1 MKPVSLAN
9 ISYEQGLELLSL
21 RKQALDSGEAKRLP
35 SDVLRKSQMLQ
46 SIGEKTAAEGGFL
59 NNLTGSLSNL
69 GSSVKGSLKNM
80 DPALKRTLLT
90 GATGAGLGAI
100 GGAFSDDKNRLRNM
114 LMGGIAGGALGGG
127 IGLASNRGLLD
138 KAVDSAVPGLKDRA
152 RAAIGGGGGSK
163 GPAGPA
169 KPGQLSEFGIDI
181 TPERMAEIE
190 ANRIPNLAN
199 PLDNNLSQIE
209 PYATGGGAIGL
220 GAYLKNKLAPQ
231 VDDAGQIASKFTS
244 SFIDPELIPI
254 AREVL
259 KDTGSKIPANA
270 LRDPKLL
277 KELLTSG
284 ELNKS
289 QLSGF
294 LSAFNNMIG
303 SNPGKKT
310 EQAVKTLLNQLN
322 VSKAE
327 FEAIPTKSLGFRDA
341 AKNVARGGK
350 KNLLRNLKG
359 AGKLALP
366 AALLGYGGYR
376 ALGGAG
382 EQIKNEVVWN
392 KLKNRLE
399 QVAE

>member
-46 SIGEKTAAEGGFL
+46 SIGEKAAAEGGFL

-127 IGLASNRGLLD
+127 IGLATNRGVLD
-138 KAVDSAVPGLKDRA
+138 KAIDAAVPSFKDRA
-152 RAAIGGGGGSK
+152 RDAIGGGGGSK
-163 GPAGPA
+163 GPAGSA
-169 KPGQLSEFGIDI
+169 KPGELSEFGIDI

-190 ANRIPNLAN
+190 ANRIPNLTDFT
-199 PLDNNLSQIE
+199 DNNLSQLE
-209 PYATGGGAIGL
+209 PYATGAGAISAGEYARRKFGPKTLDPSEVSPALFDKIDGL
-220 GAYLKNKLAPQ
+220 RRGSLSVPGQKPPLPSEIANAFRGSGLSQAELQSLVNAQNSDELARALSKTPLDTDKMIQVLKNFASGT
-231 VDDAGQIASKFTS
+231 DDKALSEVIKSLRASAGKPMGYIQGA
-244 SFIDPELIPI
+244 
-254 AREVL
+254 
-259 KDTGSKIPANA
+259 
-270 LRDPKLL
+270 
-277 KELLTSG
+277 
-284 ELNKS
+284 
-289 QLSGF
+289 
-294 LSAFNNMIG
+294 
-303 SNPGKKT
+303 
-310 EQAVKTLLNQLN
+310 
-322 VSKAE
+322 
-327 FEAIPTKSLGFRDA
+327 KSLGRRVPM
-341 AKNVARGGK
+341 K
-350 KNLLRNLKG
+350 
-359 AGKLALP
+359 GKLGLLL
-366 AALLGYGGYR
+366 AALGLGYGGSR
-376 ALGGAG
+376 MGVGAY
-382 EQIKNEVVWN
+382 EQAKNTVVWN

>member
-46 SIGEKTAAEGGFL
+46 GIGEKVAAEGGFL
-59 NNLTGSLSNL
+59 DNIT
-69 GSSVKGSLKNM
+69 SSFKNM
-80 DPALKRTLLT
+80 DPGVKRTLLS

-100 GGAFSDDKNRLRNM
+100 GGALSDDKNRLRNM

-127 IGLASNRGLLD
+127 VGLATNRGVLD
-138 KAVDSAVPGLKDRA
+138 KAIDAAVPSAKDRA
-152 RAAIGGGGGSK
+152 ASAISGGAK
-163 GPAGPA
+163 GPAEPA
-169 KPGQLSEFGIDI
+169 KPGELSEFGIDI
-181 TPERMAEIE
+181 TPERMSEIE

-209 PYATGGGAIGL
+209 PYATGGGAMGL

-231 VDDAGQIASKFTS
+231 VDDAGQLASKFTS
-244 SFIDPELIPI
+244 SFIDPDLMPI
-254 AREVL
+254 AQEVL

-284 ELNKS
+284 KVDRS
-289 QLSGF
+289 DLSAV
-294 LSAFNNMIG
+294 LSAFNVLMG
-303 SNPGKKT
+303 SNPGDMDPQSIKNI
-310 EQAVKTLLNQLN
+310 LNQLN
-322 VSKAE
+322 LSKAE
-327 FEAIPTKSLGFRDA
+327 FDAIPTKPLGFRDV
-341 AKNVARGGK
+341 AKNVARGGR
-350 KNLLRNLKG
+350 KNLLQNLTS